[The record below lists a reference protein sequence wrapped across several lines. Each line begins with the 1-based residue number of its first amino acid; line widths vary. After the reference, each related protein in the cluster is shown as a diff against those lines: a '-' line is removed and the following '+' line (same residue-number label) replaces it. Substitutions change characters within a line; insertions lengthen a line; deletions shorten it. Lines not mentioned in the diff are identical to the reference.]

1 MTNTRN
7 PIVLGRWVVAV
18 AVTLGSLGAVGCG
31 GEDDDDAA
39 STTEETTPA
48 DPGGVPGGGA
58 SDVAYT
64 VESARY
70 GDVTA
75 PAGGTI
81 AIQNLS
87 GTPHTFTADDGSFDV
102 AYDAAEN
109 ATVDVP
115 AEPGD
120 YAFHCTIHTSMQA
133 TLMVE

>member
-1 MTNTRN
+1 MIITRN
-7 PIVLGRWVVAV
+7 PIVLGRWLMAV
-18 AVTLGSLGAVGCG
+18 GVTLGSLGAVGCG
-31 GEDDDDAA
+31 DDDDDAA
-39 STTEETTPA
+39 PTTEETTPA

-64 VESARY
+64 VESAQY
-70 GDVTA
+70 GDVAA

-102 AYDAAEN
+102 SYGAAEN

-115 AEPGD
+115 DEPGD
-120 YAFHCTIHTSMQA
+120 YAFHCTIHASMQA
-133 TLMVE
+133 TLTVG